1 MSQPFISYITR
12 FKKIKKSIL
21 LLFSSLIIIDITFI
35 LRGQYKYTFFTNI
48 LLFVITNLSLSW
60 AALLLGFPYK
70 NLFLQSLARC
80 QIFLLQIKYF
90 PLKFLIMHLLLLG
103 VNIFGSVRFL
113 SKKITKIKFWK
124 TKKFK
129 PDPNRNRVKPTGFG
143 SVRFGFFNRK
153 TGKPVYC
160 FTNTRYIYI

>member
-60 AALLLGFPYK
+60 ATLLLGFPYK
-70 NLFLQSLARC
+70 NLFLRSLARC
-80 QIFLLQIKYF
+80 PIFLLQIKYF
-90 PLKFLIMHLLLLG
+90 PLKFFIMHLLFTMSFFFFCSTYGILPC
-103 VNIFGSVRFL
+103 VQPYFL
-113 SKKITKIKFWK
+113 S
-124 TKKFK
+124 
-129 PDPNRNRVKPTGFG
+129 G
-143 SVRFGFFNRK
+143 SLRSCLLSFQ
-153 TGKPVYC
+153 TTYC
-160 FTNTRYIYI
+160 HHLSIILK

>member
-60 AALLLGFPYK
+60 ATLLFGFSYK
-70 NLFLQSLARC
+70 NLFMRSLARC
-80 QIFLLQIKYF
+80 PIFLLQIKYF
-90 PLKFLIMHLLLLG
+90 PLKFLIMHLLLVMSFFFLLLMEFFH
-103 VNIFGSVRFL
+103 VFNHIFYRGH
-113 SKKITKIKFWK
+113 
-124 TKKFK
+124 
-129 PDPNRNRVKPTGFG
+129 
-143 SVRFGFFNRK
+143 
-153 TGKPVYC
+153 
-160 FTNTRYIYI
+160 

>member
-60 AALLLGFPYK
+60 ATLLLGFPYK
-70 NLFLQSLARC
+70 NLFLRSLARC
-80 QIFLLQIKYF
+80 PIFLLQIKYF
-90 PLKFLIMHLLLLG
+90 PLKFFIMHLLFTMSFFFFFVLLMEFCH
-103 VNIFGSVRFL
+103 VFNHIFYRGH
-113 SKKITKIKFWK
+113 
-124 TKKFK
+124 
-129 PDPNRNRVKPTGFG
+129 
-143 SVRFGFFNRK
+143 
-153 TGKPVYC
+153 
-160 FTNTRYIYI
+160 